1 MARGPARRVTTDPA
15 ASRTE
20 PPLPKG
26 DLRALSIFAALYSE
40 LQVTRAAQKL
50 GVTQSAVS
58 HSLKALRQRFNDP
71 LFERGAAR
79 LRPTR
84 LARSLAPR
92 ILPAVQAAEAVFEHF
107 ADGPSALSRSLAI
120 GMTPSS
126 RAALLPGFC
135 RAMTAEAGQAMLR
148 ITSIRGDAEAI
159 RAVDGRAL
167 DLAVGDFGATASSRM
182 KRTPLYQD
190 PFVTVAW
197 LGNTQLPT
205 RTLALDAFLDLPH
218 LRVGEDDD
226 RDDAVDEQLA
236 ARGLHR
242 RVEVIEPSFMQAAEL
257 LVGTRLLLTV
267 PSSVAHAREDLV
279 GHLRF
284 FKPPLPL
291 RKSEVVA
298 VTPARPTGDPL
309 LQAACQ
315 ALVRLGRQVAA
326 ASRAPERGQA
336 HPS

>member
-1 MARGPARRVTTDPA
+1 MTTDPVA
-15 ASRTE
+15 GRTG

-71 LFERGAAR
+71 LFERGAAQ

-84 LARSLAPR
+84 LARALAPR

-107 ADGPSALSRSLAI
+107 ADGPSSALSRGLAV

-126 RAALLPGFC
+126 RPALLPGFC

-148 ITSIRGDAEAI
+148 ITSIRGDAEALH
-159 RAVDGRAL
+159 AVDDRAL
-167 DLAVGDFGATASSRM
+167 DLAVGDFGATVPSRM
-182 KRTPLYQD
+182 KRTLLYQD

-197 LGNTQLPT
+197 LGNTRLPT

-218 LRVGEDDD
+218 LRAGEDDD
-226 RDDAVDEQLA
+226 RGDAVDEQLA

-242 RVEVIEPSFMQAAEL
+242 RVDVVEPSFMQAAEL
-257 LVGTRLLLTV
+257 LVGTQLLLTV
-267 PSSVAHAREDLV
+267 PSSVVHAREDLV

-291 RKSEVVA
+291 RKAEVVA
-298 VTPARPTGDPL
+298 VTSARPTGDPL

-326 ASRAPERGQA
+326 ASRVPERDKG